1 MRLPLLAA
9 CICVSATAGDLDSF
23 LKDLNIQA
31 KADLN
36 GFSARIAAQF
46 QVGDLQVKAVLETVG
61 DPADAF
67 MVFQLGQFS
76 GKPVDHV
83 LQTYKAGKGKGWGA
97 LAKELGI
104 KPGSPEFHALK
115 RGDLRLQGGGTSE
128 TPGPGKGRGKGHGK
142 GRGKD

>member
-1 MRLPLLAA
+1 MRFPLLAA
-9 CICVSATAGDLDSF
+9 CVCLTATAGDLDSF

-36 GFSARIAAQF
+36 GFSARVAAQF
-46 QVGDLQVKAVLETVG
+46 KVGDLQVKAVLEKVG

-97 LAKELGI
+97 MAKDLGI
-104 KPGSPEFHALK
+104 KPGSAEFHALK
-115 RGDLRLQGGGTSE
+115 QGNLHLQGA
-128 TPGPGKGRGKGHGK
+128 PGEPQGKPGKGQGKGKGHGK
-142 GRGKD
+142 GKG